1 MHAAAARQGIDPG
14 KYWGDNLFPWGN
26 KLSSSGPVRGSSV
39 RPSAGSGSSVRPSAG
54 GGSFVRG
61 GDGDGGNG
69 SGSGGDG
76 ENGGDKGRRSG
87 SNGSGYGSSGGGP
100 PLSLV
105 SEDDSLN
112 AIWIAIRC
120 A

>member
-26 KLSSSGPVRGSSV
+26 KLSSIGPVR
-39 RPSAGSGSSVRPSAG
+39 GSSVRPSAG